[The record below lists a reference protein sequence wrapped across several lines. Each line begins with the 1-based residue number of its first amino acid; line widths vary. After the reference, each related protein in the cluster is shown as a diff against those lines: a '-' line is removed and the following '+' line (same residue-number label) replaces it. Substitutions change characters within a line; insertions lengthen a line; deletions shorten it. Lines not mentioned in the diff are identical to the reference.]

1 MTRWTMITMTAA
13 LVVTMPAGAQPQNLA
28 PNPSFEEGQGEE
40 PDGWF
45 REAGDSGRTWAT
57 DEAHSGERSLKIE
70 WEDAGPTLSWT
81 SDVIPVTRPDQ
92 QFVLSVWAK
101 LRDVTGRNG
110 AFIGFY
116 HTDENGE
123 RIGQSGGITIGGMGE
138 SVTTE
143 DWKQYLTTSVLT
155 PEVKGVRV
163 NLRLYG
169 ASGTVWFDDV
179 EVTSYS
185 PRPIDAPR
193 PLRYGIRLGAGECAI
208 VSCDGGDARADAI
221 HAALAARGC
230 DAPVLSDDTVEL
242 PSETR
247 DLIVLGNLATSAA
260 VEYLYRRSYTYE
272 DLYYPG
278 GGGYV
283 LRPLVDPLGGGGNI
297 LVLGASDTAG
307 LQAGVDALIAA
318 IAEAGDVLQIPL
330 TVVTGEGY
338 IGINHLPWA
347 IGGGRREMRPAV
359 AYLKTGDLEEAQ
371 TYREL
376 MLEAARRTETELAN
390 PDVSLH
396 LTWVTRSMSWDLM
409 EACGVFT
416 DAERLE
422 ITRALLQVMRSRQGY
437 GYVTSRLGMYT
448 KENHATRGARA
459 FYYGWRHFAKYYAD
473 QLGGELTAWRRAL
486 EQFWTAC
493 FASSRTFEDSLSQH
507 ALGGSMDNIL
517 DIALQEPEWSAEWFA
532 SGLARRMGERCIA
545 IVNNMGRTVMLGD
558 TNLSD
563 YPAPVFSKLA
573 YALSDGRY
581 QFMLDLRDGLGSSSD
596 EFLRGF
602 NVGIEPEPPADHL
615 GLTAVPADELYFTTA
630 LRNTE
635 GVAFESAFD
644 KLTFRSGFDPEDE
657 YLMIDGVAGG
667 SHSYDDAN
675 TIGEFSAN
683 ERRWLVEIDIFN
695 GPTMAFHNAV
705 TVARGG
711 LGQSLVPQAAE
722 LADRAEGDGWA
733 YTATRLPYYNGVH
746 WTRHT
751 LWMPGRQTVVIDE
764 MTACE
769 PGDYS
774 FVDGWRSLG
783 EPTLQPGRFETAQ
796 DDVRRAS
803 VYAGGLEL
811 YEAITATSGRVARA
825 MPEYNALLYR
835 SEETGDFVETALDVP
850 DAGEY
855 EIVVQTLDYTGRGI
869 MQVTLDGQPLGEPV
883 DIFHSGQPLLS
894 ESELGAHRVE
904 AGEHTVRFEVVG
916 RNPASDNSFMAVV
929 GLAMYRPGEREAAA
943 ATAANRLRLV
953 FPADVPVT
961 LDRDSETLGNYL
973 PLSPHHDRALNILE
987 QSTSRVLAEGES
999 VCFQNAFAAFRGEV
1013 PEFELRRLSDHCALL
1028 RRGDEIALVGAGIDG
1043 AQIEVGPVRA
1053 SGRLFFVSPSRVILH
1068 EAEATLNGRALA
1080 QDEAPGEALAAALQA
1095 AWERAAESQ
1104 ASGAD
1109 PWADAPRAEAR
1120 WTAEL
1125 PDRPL
1130 CVAARRDFG
1139 MVGLAAGLEGGGVVQ
1154 FDARGLP
1161 AGEFLT
1167 GGPVHTLEPA
1177 DLDGD
1182 GREELVVGSD
1192 DEFLYALDDRMRE
1205 VWRHRV
1211 DFLADEQPWLWWTLG
1226 SAKVR
1231 AIHAADITG
1240 DGRPELLVGAGNMR
1254 LQCYDA
1260 AGELMWR
1267 FRTDHGICTTITTA
1281 DLYGDGRN
1289 LVLAGNGLTSDQG
1302 TCWVLDQ
1309 AGKLVQ
1315 RFYNGSWCTSLPAI
1329 AVGDLDGDGVNTV
1342 FTGSNRGDVRAFA
1355 PDTEWVRYL
1364 WLQNLPRPVRS
1375 MTVVP
1380 RAGGDVLAVG
1390 SDSGYLCAFDR
1401 QGEQAWGIALS
1412 SAISFTAL
1420 ARRGDEVL
1428 LVAGCKDGRVFLVT
1442 PDGAIARMFEA
1453 GARLEAMTVADVEAD
1468 GADEIALVTSGPDT
1482 LCVVEAW
1489 GD

>member
-1 MTRWTMITMTAA
+1 MTRWTMVAMTAA
-13 LVVTMPAGAQPQNLA
+13 LVATMPAGAQPQNLA

-40 PDGWF
+40 PDGWY
-45 REAGDSGRTWAT
+45 REAGDTGRTWAT
-57 DEAHSGERSLKIE
+57 DEAHSGERSVKIE
-70 WEDAGPTLSWT
+70 WADAGPTLSWT
-81 SDVIPVTRPDQ
+81 SDLIPVTRPDQ
-92 QFVLSVWAK
+92 QFVLSLWAK
-101 LRDVTGRNG
+101 LQEVTGRTG

-123 RIGQSGGITIGGMGE
+123 RIGQSGGISIGGMGE
-138 SVTTE
+138 SVATE

-155 PEVKGVRV
+155 PDVKGVRV
-163 NLRLYG
+163 NVRLYG
-169 ASGTVWFDDV
+169 ASGTAWFDDV

-185 PRPIDAPR
+185 PRPIDEPR
-193 PLRYGIRLGAGECAI
+193 PLRYGTRLGECALVTCDDSTEAI
-208 VSCDGGDARADAI
+208 V
-221 HAALAARGC
+221 ALRGALRERGI
-230 DAPVLSDDTVEL
+230 DAPVLADDVVDL
-242 PSETR
+242 PGETR

-283 LRPLVDPLGGGGNI
+283 LRPLVDPLGSGGNV
-297 LVLGASDTAG
+297 LVVGASDAAG
-307 LQAGVDALIAA
+307 LQAGADALAAA
-318 IAEAGDVLQIPL
+318 IGDAGGVLQVPL

-338 IGINHLPWA
+338 RGLARLPWI
-347 IGGGRREMRPAV
+347 IGGGRREMGPAV
-359 AYLKTGDLEEAQ
+359 AYLLTGDPEQAQ
-371 TYREL
+371 AYHDI
-376 MLEAARRTETELAN
+376 MLAAARSTEAELAN
-390 PDVSLH
+390 PDVGLH

-409 EACGVFT
+409 EASGVFT

-422 ITRALLQVMRSRQGY
+422 IMRALLSVMRSREGY
-437 GYVTSRLGMYT
+437 GHVTSRLGMYT

-459 FYYGWRHFAKYYAD
+459 FYYGWRHFDKYYAD
-473 QLGGELTAWRRAL
+473 ALGGELAAWRRAL

-532 SGLARRMGERCIA
+532 SGLARRMGERSIA

-563 YPAPVFSKLA
+563 YPAPVFAKLA
-573 YALSDGRY
+573 YALDDGRY
-581 QFMLDLRDGLGSSSD
+581 QFMLDLRGGLGSSSD

-602 NVGIEPEPPADHL
+602 NVGIEPELPADHL

-635 GVAFESAFD
+635 GVALEDAFD
-644 KLTFRSGFDPEDE
+644 KLSFRSGWGAEDE

-675 TIGEFSAN
+675 TFGEFAAN

-751 LWMPGRQTVVIDE
+751 LWMPGLQTAVIDE
-764 MTACE
+764 LTAYE

-783 EPTLQPGRFETAQ
+783 EPALQPGRFESAQ
-796 DDVRRAS
+796 DDVQRAT
-803 VYAGGLEL
+803 VYASGLDL
-811 YEAITATSGRVARA
+811 YDAITDTSGKVARA
-825 MPEYNALLYR
+825 MPDYNALLYR
-835 SEETGDFVETALDVP
+835 GEENGDFVEASIDVAE
-850 DAGEY
+850 AGDY

-869 MQVTLDGQPLGEPV
+869 MQVMLDGQAIGEPI

-894 ESELGAHRVE
+894 ETELGARRVA
-904 AGEHTVRFEVVG
+904 AGQHTVRFEVVG
-916 RNPASDNSFMAVV
+916 RNPASDNSFFAVV
-929 GLAMYRPGEREAAA
+929 GLAMYRPGERDATA

-953 FPADVPVT
+953 FPADVPAT
-961 LDRDSETLGNYL
+961 LDRDTETLGNYL
-973 PLSPHHDRALNILE
+973 PMSPHHDRALNILE
-987 QSTSRVLAEGES
+987 QSTSRELAEGES

-1028 RRGDEIALVGAGIDG
+1028 RRGDAIALVGAGIDG

-1053 SGRLFFVSPSRVILH
+1053 SGRVFLLSPSRVILH
-1068 EAEATLNGRALA
+1068 EAQASLDGRALA
-1080 QDEAPGEALAAALQA
+1080 QDDAPGEALAQALQA
-1095 AWERAAESQ
+1095 AWDDAAQPQ
-1104 ASGAD
+1104 ASTTAS
-1109 PWADAPRAEAR
+1109 WADAPRARAR
-1120 WTAEL
+1120 WTADL

-1130 CVAARRDFG
+1130 SVAVRRSPAA
-1139 MVGLAAGLEGGGVVQ
+1139 VTLAAGLESGTVLQ
-1154 FDARGLP
+1154 FGADGLP
-1161 AGEFLT
+1161 GGEFAT
-1167 GGPVHTLEPA
+1167 AGPVHALEPV

-1182 GREELVVGSD
+1182 GAQELLVGSD
-1192 DEFLYALDDRMRE
+1192 DEHMCALAADMGE
-1205 VWRHRV
+1205 LWRHQV
-1211 DFLADEQPWLWWTLG
+1211 DFLADQQPWSWWTLG

-1240 DGRPELLVGAGNMR
+1240 DGVPELLVGAGNMR

-1267 FRTDHGICTTITTA
+1267 FRTDHGICTTITAA
-1281 DLYGDGRN
+1281 DLYGDGRK

-1309 AGKLVQ
+1309 AGELVH

-1355 PDTEWVRYL
+1355 PDTEWVQYE

-1375 MTVVP
+1375 FTVVP
-1380 RAGGDVLAVG
+1380 RGGGDVLAVG
-1390 SDSGYLCAFDR
+1390 SDSGYLCAFDQ
-1401 QGEQAWGIALS
+1401 QGDKAWGVALS
-1412 SAISFTAL
+1412 SAIPFTAL
-1420 ARRGDEVL
+1420 VRRGDEVL
-1428 LVAGCKDGRVFLVT
+1428 LAAGCKDGRVFLVT
-1442 PDGAIARMFEA
+1442 PDGVIARVFDA
-1453 GARLEAMTVADVEAD
+1453 GARLEAMTVADVDGD
-1468 GADEIALVTSGPDT
+1468 GADEIALVTSDPDT
-1482 LCVVEAW
+1482 LRVVAGW
-1489 GD
+1489 AD

>member
-1 MTRWTMITMTAA
+1 MTRWTMIAMTAA

-28 PNPSFEEGQGEE
+28 PNPSFEEGQGED

-45 REAGDSGRTWAT
+45 REGNVAGMMWAT
-57 DEAHSGERSLKIE
+57 DEAHSGERSAKIQ

-81 SDVIPVTRPDQ
+81 SDVIPVTADNQ
-92 QFVLSVWAK
+92 QFVLSVWAR
-101 LRDVTGRNG
+101 LQDVTGRNG

-123 RIGQSGGITIGGMGE
+123 RIGQSGGISIGGMGE
-138 SVTTE
+138 SVATE
-143 DWKQYLTTSVLT
+143 EWKQYVSTSALT

-163 NLRLYG
+163 NVRLYG
-169 ASGTVWFDDV
+169 ASGTAWFDDV
-179 EVTSYS
+179 EVTSYV
-185 PRPIDAPR
+185 PQPIDAPR
-193 PLRYGIRLGAGECAI
+193 PLRYGIRLGDCAL
-208 VSCDGGDARADAI
+208 VSCDDSTEAVVALR
-221 HAALAARGC
+221 AALRERGIEV
-230 DAPVLSDDTVEL
+230 PVLADDAVDL
-242 PSETR
+242 AAETR

-260 VEYLYRRSYTYE
+260 VEYLYCRSYTYE

-278 GGGYV
+278 AGGYV

-297 LVLGASDTAG
+297 LVVGASDANG
-307 LQAGVDALIAA
+307 LQAGVDTLIAA

-338 IGINHLPWA
+338 IGINHLPWI
-347 IGGGRREMRPAV
+347 IGGGRREMGPAV
-359 AYLKTGDLEEAQ
+359 AYMLTGNPEQAQ
-371 TYREL
+371 RYREL
-376 MLEAARRTETELAN
+376 MLQAAAGTEAELAN
-390 PDVSLH
+390 PDVGLH

-409 EACGVFT
+409 ESCGVFS
-416 DAERLE
+416 DDERLE
-422 ITRALLQVMRSRQGY
+422 IMRAVLSVMRSNQGY

-448 KENHATRGARA
+448 KGNHSTRGARA
-459 FYYGWRHFAKYYAD
+459 FYYGWRHFDKYYAD
-473 QLGGELTAWRRAL
+473 ALGGELVGWRRAL
-486 EQFWTAC
+486 EQFWGAC

-517 DIALQEPEWSAEWFA
+517 DIALQEPEWSAEWLA

-563 YPAPVFSKLA
+563 YPAPVFAKLA
-573 YALSDGRY
+573 YALGDGRY
-581 QFMLDLRDGLGSSSD
+581 QFMLDLRGGLGSSSD

-602 NVGIEPEPPADHL
+602 NAGVEPQLPTDHL
-615 GLTAVPADELYFTTA
+615 GLTAVPVDELYFTTA

-635 GVAFESAFD
+635 GVALEDAFD
-644 KLTFRSGFDPEDE
+644 KMSFRSGWSPEDE

-667 SHSYDDAN
+667 GHSYDDAN
-675 TIGEFSAN
+675 TIGEFAAN

-722 LADRAEGDGWA
+722 LADRAEGEGWA
-733 YTATRLPYYNGVH
+733 YAATRLPNYNGVH

-751 LWMPGRQTVVIDE
+751 LWMPGLQTVVIDE
-764 MTACE
+764 MTAYE

-783 EPTLQPGRFETAQ
+783 EPTLQPGRFEAAQ
-796 DDVRRAS
+796 DDVQRAS
-803 VYAGGLEL
+803 VYVSGLDL
-811 YEAITATSGRVARA
+811 YEAITGTSGRVARA

-835 SEETGDFVETALDVP
+835 GEENGDFVETTIDLP
-850 DAGEY
+850 EAGEY
-855 EIVVQTLDYTGRGI
+855 EIVMQTLDYTGRGI
-869 MQVTLDGQPLGEPV
+869 MQVMLDGQPIGEPI

-894 ESELGAHRVE
+894 ESELGTRRVE
-904 AGEHTVRFEVVG
+904 AGEHTVRLEVVG
-916 RNPASDNSFMAVV
+916 RNPASDNSYFAVV

-953 FPADVPVT
+953 FPADVPAT
-961 LDRDSETLGNYL
+961 LDRDTETLGNYL

-987 QSTSRVLAEGES
+987 QSAGRELAEGES

-1028 RRGDEIALVGAGIDG
+1028 RRGNEIALVGAGIDG
-1043 AQIEVGPVRA
+1043 ARIEVGPVRA
-1053 SGRLFFVSPSRVILH
+1053 SGRLFLLGPSRVILH
-1068 EAEATLNGRALA
+1068 EAQASLDGRALA
-1080 QDEAPGEALAAALQA
+1080 HDDAPGEALAQALQA
-1095 AWERAAESQ
+1095 AWNAAAQPQ
-1104 ASGAD
+1104 ASTAA

-1130 CVAARRDFG
+1130 SVTTRRSPDAVA
-1139 MVGLAAGLEGGGVVQ
+1139 LAAGLENGTVLQ
-1154 FDARGLP
+1154 FDADGV
-1161 AGEFLT
+1161 AGGEFAT
-1167 GGPVHTLEPA
+1167 GGPVHALEPA

-1182 GREELVVGSD
+1182 GAQELLVGSD
-1192 DEFLYALDDRMRE
+1192 DENMYALAADMGE
-1205 VWRHRV
+1205 LWRHRV
-1211 DFLADEQPWLWWTLG
+1211 DFLADRQPWLWWTLG
-1226 SAKVR
+1226 SSKVR

-1289 LVLAGNGLTSDQG
+1289 VVLAGNGLTSDQG

-1309 AGKLVQ
+1309 AGELLQ

-1355 PDTEWVRYL
+1355 PDTSWTEYV
-1364 WLQNLPRPVRS
+1364 WLQNLPRPIRS
-1375 MTVVP
+1375 FTVVP
-1380 RAGGDVLAVG
+1380 HAGGDVLAVG
-1390 SDSGYLCAFDR
+1390 SDSGYLCAFDQ
-1401 QGEQAWGIALS
+1401 QGDKAWGVALS

-1420 ARRGDEVL
+1420 ARRGDDVVL
-1428 LVAGCKDGRVFLVT
+1428 AAGCKDGRVFLVT
-1442 PDGAIARMFEA
+1442 ADGAIARIFDA
-1453 GARLEAMTVADVEAD
+1453 GARLEAMTVADVDAD

-1489 GD
+1489 ED